1 LIAVRAHF
9 KLPPLFGGGNAFSG
23 KIFGWPTL
31 GYEGTVHAQASD
43 HGSGGG
49 RKRSEPDA
57 APSCYDVTATKALRV
72 GAGLSAIL
80 HALAG
85 FLITTEMYRR
95 PQAARSPAL

>member
-1 LIAVRAHF
+1 MLRHPI
-9 KLPPLFGGGNAFSG
+9 
-23 KIFGWPTL
+23 T
-31 GYEGTVHAQASD
+31 AQVA
-43 HGSGGG
+43 G

-85 FLITTEMYRR
+85 RFFDHN
-95 PQAARSPAL
+95 